1 MTAGSAEGSMI
12 SARIISTASLDIWYA
27 DMAISPDSFPE
38 TTHVTKLEPNTP
50 VSLHLVGFG
59 CSACSRAEKQIS
71 RDESACRLQTT
82 DPSPAPA
89 SSKSVQITPTSS
101 SPQCFATPLIFCL
114 FSQGFRETPSTSSTC
129 G

>member
-71 RDESACRLQTT
+71 RDERKYESACRLQPTAQ
-82 DPSPAPA
+82 SAAPA
-89 SSKSVQITPTSS
+89 TSKSVQ
-101 SPQCFATPLIFCL
+101 
-114 FSQGFRETPSTSSTC
+114 
-129 G
+129 